1 MSTQE
6 LIKELKEAEKV
17 LFDLRFKKATR
28 QPFKPHQI
36 KATKKKVATFKG
48 FLAMITFMMLVGG
61 APSLISLIINFI
73 NSMGP
78 FFTLFIILV
87 FRQRLLFLYLANYN
101 KIFVESLEL

>member
-36 KATKKKVATFKG
+36 KATKKKSSNIKNYFK
-48 FLAMITFMMLVGG
+48 
-61 APSLISLIINFI
+61 S
-73 NSMGP
+73 
-78 FFTLFIILV
+78 
-87 FRQRLLFLYLANYN
+87 
-101 KIFVESLEL
+101 